1 MSERPVLAITMG
13 DAAGIG
19 PEITLKALADA
30 TLYDESRPLVIGS
43 LAALEDIRA
52 RLDIPV
58 SLRRVSAPSEASY
71 TAGTVDVLDL
81 DNIDVSKLTL
91 GEVQA
96 QCGQAA
102 FEYVQRAVELAN
114 AGQVDAVVTAPINK
128 EALRAANV
136 PYIGHTEMF
145 ADLQH
150 VKSEMTM
157 FLIQNVRIF
166 FLTRHVPLI
175 EACRQIAD
183 SDFVHAGI
191 VRAYRALATLAAAKP
206 RLAVAGLN
214 PHSGEGGLLGR
225 EEIESI
231 RPAIERA
238 VAQGMDVVGPVPA
251 DSVFHFAR
259 QGQYDAVLSLYHDQG
274 HIAAKVMDFEKT
286 VSITLGLPTLR
297 TSVDHGTA
305 FDIAGKGLAS
315 AVSMV
320 EAIRAA
326 IRYAPNY
333 RPV

>member
-19 PEITLKALADA
+19 PEITLKALTDA
-30 TLYDESRPLVIGS
+30 TLYDDARPLVIGS
-43 LAALEDIRA
+43 LAALQDIQS

-58 SLRRVSAPSEASY
+58 SLQRVSGPSDASY
-71 TAGTVDVLDL
+71 TAGTVNVLDL

-114 AGQVDAVVTAPINK
+114 AGEVDAVVTSPINK

-183 SDFVHAGI
+183 TDFVHAGI
-191 VRAYRALATLAAAKP
+191 VRAYRALESLVTAKP

-225 EEIESI
+225 EEVESI
-231 RPAIERA
+231 RPAVERA

-333 RPV
+333 LS